1 MPKLRQTC
9 EGQCPH
15 CKVCTNLDAHDA
27 IMSSML
33 ERNNRTMLKNLG
45 IVVDCVRETEGG
57 GESKT
62 DGRGSSS
69 GGGGAGAARG
79 GGDTFAN

>member
-9 EGQCPH
+9 EGRCPH
-15 CKVCTNLDAHDA
+15 CKVCKNLDAHNA

-33 ERNNRTMLKNLG
+33 ERNNRTRLKKLG
-45 IVVDCVRETEGG
+45 IAVDCVRETEGG

-62 DGRGSSS
+62 DVRGSSS